1 MAVGAVEEERVG
13 VEVFD
18 LGGEGNMLERRT
30 QAPPPFEY
38 GFVEDNNLS
47 GMPVVYVY
55 LFPVIGCNVS
65 HSREFAGAEEG
76 GVYKAG
82 SHVNCTGRVPE
93 GVLKFAYV

>member
-55 LFPVIGCNVS
+55 LFPVNV
-65 HSREFAGAEEG
+65 
-76 GVYKAG
+76 
-82 SHVNCTGRVPE
+82 CTD
-93 GVLKFAYV
+93 